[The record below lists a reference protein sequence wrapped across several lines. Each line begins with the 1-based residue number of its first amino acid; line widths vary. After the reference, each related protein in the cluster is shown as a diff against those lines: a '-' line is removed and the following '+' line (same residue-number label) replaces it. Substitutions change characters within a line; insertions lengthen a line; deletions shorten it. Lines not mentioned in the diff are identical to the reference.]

1 MMGELR
7 KRRLGRTG
15 LMVSELG
22 FGAMNI
28 PDVAEGEDTLRRAL
42 DLGIDFIDTAR
53 AYKGSEYL
61 IGEVIKKRKRDSFIV
76 ASKTTSGSRDGALN
90 DIDKSLR
97 NLRVDSID
105 LYQLHDV
112 SRADWERV
120 MSEDGALEG
129 LKEAKEQGLI
139 DHIGLTSHT
148 IEVLE
153 RAIDSEEFETIQLR
167 YNPFERAARRII
179 SLAGES
185 NIGVIVMKPFGG
197 LGMPATLRGYQTPL
211 NPKTMLRYALC
222 NPSVSV
228 VIPGVRFPWEVE
240 ENVALAASYEAMAP
254 AEINSCDEEAD
265 ALQAKMAL
273 R

>member
-1 MMGELR
+1 MMAELS
-7 KRRLGRTG
+7 KGRLGRTS
-15 LMVSELG
+15 LMVRELG

-28 PDVAEGEDTLRRAL
+28 PDVAEGEETLRRAL
-42 DLGIDFIDTAR
+42 DLGINFIDTAR

-61 IGEVIKKRKRDSFIV
+61 IGRVIEKRERDSFII
-76 ASKTTSGSRDGALN
+76 ASKTTSRSRDGALN

-97 NLRVDSID
+97 NLTVNRID
-105 LYQLHDV
+105 IYQLHDV
-112 SRADWERV
+112 SLADWDRLIGEN
-120 MSEDGALEG
+120 GALQG
-129 LKEAKEQGLI
+129 LKEAKELGLI

-153 RAIDSEEFETIQLR
+153 RAIESEEFETIQLK
-167 YNPFERAARRII
+167 YNPFERGARQAI
-179 SLAGES
+179 SLAQERD
-185 NIGVIVMKPFGG
+185 IGVIVMKPFGG
-197 LGMPATLRGYQTPL
+197 LGMPSTLRGYETRL
-211 NPKTMLRYALC
+211 SPKTMLRYALS

-240 ENVALAASYEAMAP
+240 ENVALAKSYEPMAP
-254 AEINSCDEEAD
+254 AEISFCDDEAD